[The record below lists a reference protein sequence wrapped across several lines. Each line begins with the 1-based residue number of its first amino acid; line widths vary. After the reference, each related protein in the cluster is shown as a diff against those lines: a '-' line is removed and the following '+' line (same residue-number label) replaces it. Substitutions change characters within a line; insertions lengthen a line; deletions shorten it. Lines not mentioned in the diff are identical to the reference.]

1 MERQMTIYDVMTQ
14 VKSSEPAKGKIFE
27 TARPKPAKETQE
39 QKIINYMKAHGGI
52 TPFEA
57 IEHLKILRLGARI
70 FDLREKG
77 YNIVNDPI
85 PETNYARYKLM
96 EDGP

>member
-1 MERQMTIYDVMTQ
+1 MREQQMTIFDAMA
-14 VKSSEPAKGKIFE
+14 E
-27 TARPKPAKETQE
+27 ARERGQKPRRPETQE

-52 TPFEA
+52 TPLEA
-57 IEHLKILRLGARI
+57 MEHLHIMRLGARI

-77 YNIVNDPI
+77 YKIVNDPI

-96 EDGP
+96 EDAP